1 MIPKIAMRHK
11 QSIVLAP
18 QADANFVRTFARCLI
33 SDKHNLCYAIVPKSA
48 CSTLRRWFIHLEGL
62 HEAVDAERTLQAKS
76 KVADFPE
83 LSFEEAFTSIGFD
96 TVFAKLAPHVTTHSF
111 ERVLNSF
118 ASERYFRFAVVRNP
132 YTRIF
137 SAWAN
142 KVLPGTHAGNMKYF
156 GNEKFYS
163 RPVITAEH
171 IAENFELFLDCLD
184 RNRELIY
191 RDWHWTPQYSL
202 LRPDRVAYNCIAKLE
217 EPAPL
222 IEALKKRLG
231 PDVPIPFRDRLNR
244 NPITYSPEFLTP
256 GAHALLLKL
265 YDEDF
270 KAFGYSQEPPAASGS
285 SSQHAVEEE
294 LRRMLEKRLRLLIK
308 EKYILTS
315 RLNYFRKNKL
325 RAAAC
330 ALRGKLNTVLGLKIF
345 LR

>member
-1 MIPKIAMRHK
+1 MRRN
-11 QSIVLAP
+11 QSIVLDP
-18 QADANFVRTFARCLI
+18 QADANFARTFARCWI

-48 CSTLRRWFIHLEGL
+48 CSTLRRWFIKLEGL

-83 LSFEEAFTSIGFD
+83 LSFEEAFNSIGFD

-111 ERVLNSF
+111 ERALNSF
-118 ASERYFRFAVVRNP
+118 ASERYFRFAIVRNP

-163 RPVITAEH
+163 RAVITAEH
-171 IAENFELFLDCLD
+171 LAENFEQFLECLD
-184 RNRELIY
+184 RNGELIY

-202 LRPDRVAYNCIAKLE
+202 LRPDKVAYDCIAKLE
-217 EPAPL
+217 KPAPL
-222 IEALKKRLG
+222 IEALKERLG
-231 PDVPIPFRDRLNR
+231 PDVPVPFRDRLNR

-256 GAHALLLKL
+256 GARALLLKL

-270 KAFGYSQEPPAASGS
+270 KAFGYSQEPPEATNS
-285 SSQHAVEEE
+285 SAQHAVEEE
-294 LRRMLEKRLRLLIK
+294 LLRMVEKRLHLLIK
-308 EKYILTS
+308 EKYIVTS
-315 RLNYFRKNKL
+315 RLKHFRKNKL
-325 RAAAC
+325 QAAAC
-330 ALRGKLNTVLGLKIF
+330 ALKGKLNAALGLKMF